1 MEEAYITINNVLV
14 NLINEIWEL
23 EEKAIITEEFGD
35 LTNNDMHVIEA
46 VGTGD
51 GKNMSSIAR
60 KLNITVGSLTTAMN
74 SLVNKKY
81 VERHRS
87 EEDRRV
93 VFVKLTPKGVRAYRH
108 HEDYHRQMTQAV
120 VDKLDEKDKYAFFF
134 GGNYGQVHIEAGG
147 KNGRKLLV
155 IKDSFANAFV
165 PLALEQFDDIYMVD
179 LRYYKGDMQS
189 YLAEHDITDI
199 LVLYNISNFISD
211 KNLYKLQ

>member
-93 VFVKLTPKGVRAYRH
+93 VFVKLSPKGVRAYRH

-120 VDKLDEKDKYAFFF
+120 VDKLDEKEMPVLLKTLDALSEFF
-134 GGNYGQVHIEAGG
+134 AGYSQ
-147 KNGRKLLV
+147 
-155 IKDSFANAFV
+155 IKS
-165 PLALEQFDDIYMVD
+165 
-179 LRYYKGDMQS
+179 
-189 YLAEHDITDI
+189 
-199 LVLYNISNFISD
+199 
-211 KNLYKLQ
+211 

>member
-1 MEEAYITINNVLV
+1 MDKAYVTINNVLV

-23 EEKAIITEEFGD
+23 EEKAIITEEFKD

-81 VERHRS
+81 VERRSS

-93 VFVKLTPKGVRAYRH
+93 VFVKLTSKGIRAFRH

-120 VDKLDEKDKYAFFF
+120 VDKLDETEMPVLLKTLDALSEFF
-134 GGNYGQVHIEAGG
+134 AGYSKKKEG
-147 KNGRKLLV
+147 
-155 IKDSFANAFV
+155 
-165 PLALEQFDDIYMVD
+165 
-179 LRYYKGDMQS
+179 
-189 YLAEHDITDI
+189 
-199 LVLYNISNFISD
+199 
-211 KNLYKLQ
+211 

>member
-1 MEEAYITINNVLV
+1 MDKAYVTINNVLV

-23 EEKAIITEEFGD
+23 EEKAIITEEFKD

-81 VERHRS
+81 VERRRS

-93 VFVKLTPKGVRAYRH
+93 VFVKLTSKGIRAFRH

-120 VDKLDEKDKYAFFF
+120 VDKLDETEMPVLLKTLDALSEFF
-134 GGNYGQVHIEAGG
+134 AGYSKKKEG
-147 KNGRKLLV
+147 
-155 IKDSFANAFV
+155 
-165 PLALEQFDDIYMVD
+165 
-179 LRYYKGDMQS
+179 
-189 YLAEHDITDI
+189 
-199 LVLYNISNFISD
+199 
-211 KNLYKLQ
+211 